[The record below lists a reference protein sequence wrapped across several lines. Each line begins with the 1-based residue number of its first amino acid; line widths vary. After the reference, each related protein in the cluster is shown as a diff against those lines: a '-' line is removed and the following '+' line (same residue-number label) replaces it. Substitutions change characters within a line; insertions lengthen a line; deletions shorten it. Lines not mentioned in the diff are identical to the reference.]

1 MTATTLTASDLQCL
15 KSDPRFTAA
24 HAALLDIMIQT
35 GEVVIEP
42 PADSLQPSP
51 VALQGVKA

>member
-24 HAALLDIMIQT
+24 HAALLDIMIRT
-35 GEVVIEP
+35 GEVVVETAAPLTP
-42 PADSLQPSP
+42 PAP
-51 VALQGVKA
+51 QGVRA